1 MKTFLEYVAEDL
13 IEKHGTDLSQVAVIF
28 PNKRAQLFLNE
39 HLAQK
44 AGRPIWSPSYM
55 TISDLFR
62 RHSSL
67 EVADNIQLVARLHKS
82 FTQCT
87 GSKETLDHF
96 YGWGELL
103 LADFDDIDKNMA
115 DAGKVLA
122 NVSDLHQLD
131 DLSYLSEEQL
141 TMIRQFFSCFTDEQP
156 SEIKKRFLFLWQH
169 IYDIYLHFNQSLS
182 NDGLAYEGSL
192 YRSVASSEQEEWRY
206 QTYVFVGFN
215 MVHPVEQAL
224 FSRLK
229 AAGKAMFYWDF
240 DYYYLPQRPPY
251 PKIGHEAGHYISQLL
266 SLFPNELDNSNGEI
280 YQHLNDPDKECSLL
294 SAPTNDIAARYINT
308 WLQRPDRMKGGRK
321 TAIVLCDE
329 SLLPT
334 AIHCFPQNTE
344 KVNIT
349 TGYPIALSTV
359 YTFVNQLYA
368 LQVNGFIAKKKSF
381 RKSEM
386 NRMLRHPLAAYLS
399 DDERQQLFVDI
410 TDDNGMMQPTAITQ
424 WLMKML
430 HLVAQHIAETNDPF
444 LSESI
449 FRCHCLINRLQTL
462 LDSGEISID
471 IITLQRLLIQ
481 LMRST
486 TVPFHGEPAVGLQ
499 LMGVLETRNLDFD
512 HLLILSCNEGNM
524 PKGLN
529 DTSFIPYSIRKAHG
543 LTTIDNK
550 VAIYSYYFH
559 RMIQRAKDIT
569 VVYNSSSDNGKAGE
583 LSRFMLQLM
592 VESNLP
598 IHRAALQG
606 GRQVTNYAPAPIEK
620 TPHVMEQLERCFRR
634 ITEGP
639 KANSP
644 RITPTAVNR
653 FRRCELQFYY
663 YYVLG
668 LPDQAAIDEEAID
681 QRTFGN
687 IFHEASQIIYEQL
700 LKKSNTINKEDLERL
715 LKNKKEIVAAV
726 DEAFKKEFK
735 FDDSSSSPDFNG
747 LQIIHREVII
757 TYLRRLLRIDMSLAP
772 FTILGL
778 EKDVVMS
785 IDIYSGEKHF
795 PTTIGGRIDRLDLV
809 EDKEGRRIRVIDYK
823 TGTPHLSSLPTS
835 AEAIFK
841 KYDSISS
848 YYLQAFLYSHIVR
861 HSKVYNRQQDAV
873 SPALLFIQH
882 TTDDNYDP
890 TLKLKKEKVV
900 DIANVSDEF
909 FASLIN
915 LLHSIFDTSVPFH
928 PTLDKE
934 TCKTCNYR
942 RFCGIEQ
949 LSNADT
955 KE

>member
-1 MKTFLEYVAEDL
+1 
-13 IEKHGTDLSQVAVIF
+13 
-28 PNKRAQLFLNE
+28 
-39 HLAQK
+39 
-44 AGRPIWSPSYM
+44 
-55 TISDLFR
+55 
-62 RHSSL
+62 
-67 EVADNIQLVARLHKS
+67 
-82 FTQCT
+82 
-87 GSKETLDHF
+87 
-96 YGWGELL
+96 
-103 LADFDDIDKNMA
+103 
-115 DAGKVLA
+115 
-122 NVSDLHQLD
+122 
-131 DLSYLSEEQL
+131 
-141 TMIRQFFSCFTDEQP
+141 
-156 SEIKKRFLFLWQH
+156 
-169 IYDIYLHFNQSLS
+169 
-182 NDGLAYEGSL
+182 
-192 YRSVASSEQEEWRY
+192 
-206 QTYVFVGFN
+206 
-215 MVHPVEQAL
+215 
-224 FSRLK
+224 
-229 AAGKAMFYWDF
+229 
-240 DYYYLPQRPPY
+240 
-251 PKIGHEAGHYISQLL
+251 
-266 SLFPNELDNSNGEI
+266 
-280 YQHLNDPDKECSLL
+280 
-294 SAPTNDIAARYINT
+294 
-308 WLQRPDRMKGGRK
+308 
-321 TAIVLCDE
+321 
-329 SLLPT
+329 
-334 AIHCFPQNTE
+334 
-344 KVNIT
+344 
-349 TGYPIALSTV
+349 
-359 YTFVNQLYA
+359 
-368 LQVNGFIAKKKSF
+368 
-381 RKSEM
+381 
-386 NRMLRHPLAAYLS
+386 
-399 DDERQQLFVDI
+399 
-410 TDDNGMMQPTAITQ
+410 MMQPTAITQ

-644 RITPTAVNR
+644 RITPTAFNR

-785 IDIYSGEKHF
+785 IDIYSSEKHF
-795 PTTIGGRIDRLDLV
+795 PTSIGGRIDRLDLV